1 MCDKFDKVFLEF
13 SNKHSPLKRNLCRLN
28 HASYVSKAMQK
39 AVKRVLKKST
49 EKSLRTY
56 KSKKYCRRL
65 YKKERKTFF
74 NNLNSGFVSNNKLFL
89 KHK

>member
-1 MCDKFDKVFLEF
+1 
-13 SNKHSPLKRNLCRLN
+13 
-28 HASYVSKAMQK
+28 MQK

-56 KSKKYCRRL
+56 KSQKYYRRL
-65 YKKERKTFF
+65 YKKERKKFF
-74 NNLNSGFVSNNKLFL
+74 NNLNSGFVSNNKLCL

>member
-1 MCDKFDKVFLEF
+1 
-13 SNKHSPLKRNLCRLN
+13 
-28 HASYVSKAMQK
+28 MQK

-56 KSKKYCRRL
+56 KSQKYYRRL
-65 YKKERKTFF
+65 YKKERKKFF
-74 NNLNSGFVSNNKLFL
+74 NNLNSGFVSNNKSFL